1 MLRRLVAGLAVAAM
15 AAPECETSDTAL
27 FAFLRGLSM
36 MENYESF
43 FKSCQCVLEATT
55 GCLHLRFDHIVFHD
69 GSVTEGVQLTLRQE
83 M

>member
-1 MLRRLVAGLAVAAM
+1 
-15 AAPECETSDTAL
+15 
-27 FAFLRGLSM
+27 

-43 FKSCQCVLEATT
+43 CKSCQCVLEATT
-55 GCLHLRFDHIVFHD
+55 GCLHLRFDHVVFHD